1 MTVVDVSMVSF
12 PTACCLYIV
21 SLYARVCYEW
31 IVISY
36 MTILE
41 PSGAVVEPGTLG
53 LGQSNPALIQL

>member
-1 MTVVDVSMVSF
+1 MLGFVMNG
-12 PTACCLYIV
+12 L
-21 SLYARVCYEW
+21 LL
-31 IVISY
+31 VISYY